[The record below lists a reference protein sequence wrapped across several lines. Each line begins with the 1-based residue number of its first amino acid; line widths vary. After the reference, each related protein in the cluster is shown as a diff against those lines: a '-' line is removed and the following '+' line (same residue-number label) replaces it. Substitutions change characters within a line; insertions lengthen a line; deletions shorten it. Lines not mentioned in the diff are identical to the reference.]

1 MRKPTIKT
9 KCVANTYT
17 SQGETIAEVWS
28 PAEKD
33 NGIHVHPARG
43 CLISV
48 REVENAGERG
58 KPAGRGLVIEVYR
71 ADPGVF
77 VRINGRDYKLPA

>member
-9 KCVANTYT
+9 RCVANTYAGST
-17 SQGETIAEVWS
+17 EAIAEIHS

-33 NGIHVHPARG
+33 NGMLVHPARG
-43 CLISV
+43 CLVSV
-48 REVENAGERG
+48 REVENAGTG
-58 KPAGRGLVIEVYR
+58 HRGLVIEVYR

-77 VRINGRDYKLPA
+77 VRINGRDYKAAA